1 MQVTTAEI
9 IYPSSDGQ
17 PMAESTIQY
26 KLIVKIKE
34 GCESLFK
41 DDPNVFVAADL
52 LWYPV
57 EGRIDISQAPDT
69 MVVFGRPKGDRP
81 SYIQYREDN
90 IGPQV
95 VFEIRSHNDRQ
106 TKMNKKLAFYQ
117 RHGVEEYYLYDPER
131 NELQGWQRIE
141 GNLEVIEPM
150 EGWISPRLEVR
161 FELGEDGLEIYR
173 PDGEKFLSYAELE
186 EERVLSRQRLQQES
200 QRAEQESQRAEQA
213 EQKVKQESQR
223 AEQANQRAEQAEQ
236 KAKQADQIAQR
247 LAMRLRELNID
258 PDSI

>member
-41 DDPNVFVAADL
+41 DDQNVFVAADL

-69 MVVFGRPKGDRP
+69 MVVFDRPKGDRL
-81 SYIQYREDN
+81 SYIQCREDN
-90 IGPQV
+90 ITPQV

-150 EGWISPRLEVR
+150 EGWISPRLGVR
-161 FELGEDGLEIYR
+161 FELGSDGLEIYR

-186 EERVLSRQRLQQES
+186 EERVLDRQRLQQES
-200 QRAEQESQRAEQA
+200 QRAEQA
-213 EQKVKQESQR
+213 EQKSE
-223 AEQANQRAEQAEQ
+223 
-236 KAKQADQIAQR
+236 R
-247 LAMRLRELNID
+247 LAAKLRELNID
-258 PDSI
+258 PDNI

>member
-1 MQVTTAEI
+1 MQVTTEEI

-26 KLIVKIKE
+26 ELIVKIKE

-57 EGRIDISQAPDT
+57 EGRPEISQAPDT
-69 MVVFGRPKGDRP
+69 MVIFGRPKGDRL

-95 VFEIRSHNDRQ
+95 VFEIRSHNDSN
-106 TKMNKKLAFYQ
+106 TKMNKKLSFYQ
-117 RHGVEEYYLYDPER
+117 RHGVEEYYLYDPQR
-131 NELQGWQRIE
+131 NELEGWQRIE
-141 GNLEVIEPM
+141 GDLEVIEPM
-150 EGWISPRLEVR
+150 EGWISPRLGVR

-173 PDGEKFLSYAELE
+173 PNGEKFLSYAELE
-186 EERVLSRQRLQQES
+186 EERLLDRQRLQQ
-200 QRAEQESQRAEQA
+200 ADQRAEQA
-213 EQKVKQESQR
+213 DQR
-223 AEQANQRAEQAEQ
+223 AEQADQRAEQA
-236 KAKQADQIAQR
+236 DQRTQR
-247 LAMRLRELNID
+247 LAAKLRELNID

>member
-26 KLIVKIKE
+26 ELIVKIKE

-57 EGRIDISQAPDT
+57 EGRPDISQAPDT
-69 MVVFGRPKGDRP
+69 MVVFGRPKGDRL
-81 SYIQYREDN
+81 SYIQHREDN

-95 VFEIRSHNDRQ
+95 VFEIRSHNDSN
-106 TKMNKKLAFYQ
+106 TKMNKKLSFYQ

-131 NELQGWQRIE
+131 NELEGWQRID
-141 GNLEVIEPM
+141 GDLEVIEPM
-150 EGWISPRLEVR
+150 EGWNSPRLGVR
-161 FELGEDGLEIYR
+161 FELGSDGLEIYR
-173 PDGEKFLSYAELE
+173 PDGEKFISYAELE
-186 EERVLSRQRLQQES
+186 AERALDRQRLQQES

-213 EQKVKQESQR
+213 
-223 AEQANQRAEQAEQ
+223 NQRAEQAEQ
-236 KAKQADQIAQR
+236 IAQR
-247 LAMRLRELNID
+247 LAAKLRELNID

>member
-1 MQVTTAEI
+1 MQVTTEEI

-26 KLIVKIKE
+26 ELIVKIKE
-34 GCESLFK
+34 DCESLFK

-57 EGRIDISQAPDT
+57 EGRPEISQAPDT
-69 MVVFGRPKGDRP
+69 MVIFGRPKGDRL

-95 VFEIRSHNDRQ
+95 VFEIRSHNDSN
-106 TKMNKKLAFYQ
+106 TKMNKKLSFYQ
-117 RHGVEEYYLYDPER
+117 RHRVEEYYLYDPQINDLE
-131 NELQGWQRIE
+131 GWQRIE
-141 GNLEVIEPM
+141 GHLEVIEPM
-150 EGWISPRLEVR
+150 EGWISPRLGVR

-173 PDGEKFLSYAELE
+173 PNGEKFLSYAELE
-186 EERVLSRQRLQQES
+186 EERLLARQRLQQES
-200 QRAEQESQRAEQA
+200 QRAEQ
-213 EQKVKQESQR
+213 
-223 AEQANQRAEQAEQ
+223 
-236 KAKQADQIAQR
+236 ADQRAQR
-247 LAMRLRELNID
+247 LAAKLRELNID

>member
-1 MQVTTAEI
+1 MQVTTEEI

-26 KLIVKIKE
+26 ELIVKIKE

-57 EGRIDISQAPDT
+57 EGKPEISQAPDT
-69 MVVFGRPKGDRP
+69 MVIFGRPKGDRL
-81 SYIQYREDN
+81 SYIQYRENN

-95 VFEIRSHNDRQ
+95 VFEIRSHNDSN
-106 TKMNKKLAFYQ
+106 TKMNKKLSFYQ

-131 NELQGWQRIE
+131 NELEGWQRIE

-150 EGWISPRLEVR
+150 EGWISPRLGVR

-173 PDGEKFLSYAELE
+173 PNGEKFLSYAELE
-186 EERVLSRQRLQQES
+186 AERLLDRQRLQQES
-200 QRAEQESQRAEQA
+200 QRAEQANQRAQ
-213 EQKVKQESQR
+213 QESQR
-223 AEQANQRAEQAEQ
+223 AEQADRRAEQAN
-236 KAKQADQIAQR
+236 QIAQR
-247 LAMRLRELNID
+247 LAAKLRELNID

>member
-9 IYPSSDGQ
+9 IYPDSDGQ

-26 KLIVKIKE
+26 ELIVKIKE

-57 EGRIDISQAPDT
+57 EGRPNISQAPDT
-69 MVVFGRPKGDRP
+69 MVVFGRPKGDRL
-81 SYIQYREDN
+81 SYIQHREDN

-95 VFEIRSHNDRQ
+95 VFEIRSHNDSN
-106 TKMNKKLAFYQ
+106 TKMNKKLSFYQ

-131 NELQGWQRIE
+131 NELEGWQRID
-141 GNLEVIEPM
+141 GDLEVIEPM
-150 EGWISPRLEVR
+150 EGWNSPRLGVR
-161 FELGEDGLEIYR
+161 FELGSDGLEIYR
-173 PDGEKFLSYAELE
+173 PDGEKFISYAELE
-186 EERVLSRQRLQQES
+186 AERALDRQRLQQEFQRAEQEFQRAEQEAQRAEQEA
-200 QRAEQESQRAEQA
+200 QRAEQESERAE
-213 EQKVKQESQR
+213 E
-223 AEQANQRAEQAEQ
+223 ANQRAEQAEQ
-236 KAKQADQIAQR
+236 IAQR
-247 LAMRLRELNID
+247 LAARLRELNID

>member
-1 MQVTTAEI
+1 MQVTTQEI

-26 KLIVKIKE
+26 ELIVKIKE

-57 EGRIDISQAPDT
+57 EGKPEISQAPDT
-69 MVVFGRPKGDRP
+69 MVIFGRPKGDRP
-81 SYIQYREDN
+81 SYIQHREDN

-95 VFEIRSHNDRQ
+95 VFEIRSHNDSN
-106 TKMNKKLAFYQ
+106 TKMNKKLSFYQ
-117 RHGVEEYYLYDPER
+117 RHGVEEYYLYDPQI
-131 NELQGWQRIE
+131 NELEGWQRIE

-150 EGWISPRLEVR
+150 EGWISPRLGVR

-173 PDGEKFLSYAELE
+173 PNGEKFLSYAELE
-186 EERVLSRQRLQQES
+186 EERLLDRQRLQ
-200 QRAEQESQRAEQA
+200 
-213 EQKVKQESQR
+213 QESQR
-223 AEQANQRAEQAEQ
+223 AEQANQRAEQANQRAEQ
-236 KAKQADQIAQR
+236 ANQRAEQADQRAEEANQIAQR
-247 LAMRLRELNID
+247 LAAKLRELNID